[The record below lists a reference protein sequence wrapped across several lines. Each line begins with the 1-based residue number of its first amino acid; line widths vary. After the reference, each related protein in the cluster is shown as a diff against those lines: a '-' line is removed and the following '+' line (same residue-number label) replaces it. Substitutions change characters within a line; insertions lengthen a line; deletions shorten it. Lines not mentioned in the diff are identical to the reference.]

1 MEKTMERDE
10 NFSDRTSSKERKSIP
25 QADQSSRGAEP
36 STSVEDADATQ
47 VAKNTKE
54 GMKDASG
61 KLPRGEV

>member
-1 MEKTMERDE
+1 MERDK
-10 NFSDRTSSKERKSIP
+10 NFSDRTSSQERKPIS

-36 STSVEDADATQ
+36 STSVEDADATE
-47 VAKNTKE
+47 VAQNTKE